1 VRPATTQS
9 RFGAFARA
17 LLAAAL
23 TGCNGDNPHAPL
35 QGYVEGEFL
44 RIASPVAGRLVALE
58 VKRGD
63 RPAKGAALFTLD
75 TENEAAARQEAA
87 ERLRRAE
94 AQLANLRKG
103 RRPTEIAAIEAQLAQ
118 ARAAFSLSE
127 ANLKRQEQLVAA
139 KFIAPERMDE
149 ARSAFARDR
158 ARLAEL
164 AAQLETAK
172 LAARPDEIAAA
183 QAEADAA
190 RAALAQADW
199 RLTQKS
205 VAAPQAGVVNDTFFV
220 PGEWVPAGA
229 PVLSLLPPANL
240 KLRFFV
246 PQERLPALAP
256 GKEVRASCDGC
267 GEPFA
272 ATVSFI
278 APQAEFTPPV
288 IYSRENRA
296 KLVFLVE
303 ARPDPARAARLHPG
317 QPVDVRF

>member
-23 TGCNGDNPHAPL
+23 TGCNGDNPHPPL

-63 RPAKGAALFTLD
+63 RASRGAPLFTLD

-87 ERLRRAE
+87 ERVRRAE

-118 ARAAFSLSE
+118 ARAALALSE

-139 KFIAPERMDE
+139 RFIAPERMDE

-164 AAQLETAK
+164 AAQLATAK

-205 VAAPQAGVVNDTFFV
+205 VAAPQAGMVNDTFFV
-220 PGEWVPAGA
+220 LGEWVPAGA
-229 PVLSLLPPANL
+229 PVVSLLPPANL

-256 GKEVRASCDGC
+256 GTPVQASCDGC

-278 APQAEFTPPV
+278 SAQAEFTPPV
-288 IYSRENRA
+288 IYSRDNRA

>member
-1 VRPATTQS
+1 V
-9 RFGAFARA
+9 
-17 LLAAAL
+17 LLG
-23 TGCNGDNPHAPL
+23 GCGEGNPSGPI

-44 RIASPVAGRLVALE
+44 RIASPIAGRLVALE
-58 VKRGD
+58 VTRGD
-63 RPAKGAALFTLD
+63 RPQKGQALFTLD
-75 TENEAAARQEAA
+75 TENEAAAKQEAA
-87 ERLRRAE
+87 ERVQRAE

-103 RRPTEIAAIEAQLAQ
+103 RRPPEIAAIEAQLAQ
-118 ARAAFSLSE
+118 ARAAFRLSE

-139 KFIAPERMDE
+139 RFIAPERMDE

-158 ARLAEL
+158 ARVAEL
-164 AAQLETAK
+164 AAQLQTAK
-172 LAARPDEIAAA
+172 LPARPDEIAAA
-183 QAEADAA
+183 QAEVDAA

-229 PVLSLLPPANL
+229 PVVSLLPPANL

-246 PQERLPALAP
+246 PQERLPGLAL
-256 GKEVRASCDGC
+256 GKEVRAACDGC

-272 ATVSFI
+272 ASVTFI
-278 APQAEFTPPV
+278 AAQAEFTPPV

-303 ARPDPARAARLHPG
+303 ARPEPARAGRLHPG